1 MARSYQIEIR
11 PTVLADLEFFFRFQL
26 NEEAIFLA
34 AFTSKDPTDKPA
46 YLEKYAKHMADPGI
60 NMQTI
65 LIGETIIGSIAKF
78 IMHGDAEITYWL
90 DRQHW
95 GKGYATEALRRLLA
109 IETTRPVFG
118 RVAFDNV
125 GSRRVLEKCG
135 FSMIGTD
142 RGFANARQAEIEE
155 LIFKLE

>member
-1 MARSYQIEIR
+1 MTHYSQIVIR
-11 PTVLADLEFFFRFQL
+11 PTVLADLESFFRFQL
-26 NEEAIFLA
+26 NEEANFLA

-46 YLEKYAKHMADPGI
+46 YLEKYAKHLADPAI

-65 LIGETIIGSIAKF
+65 LSGETIVGSMAKF
-78 IMHGDAEITYWL
+78 IMHGDAAITYWL

-95 GKGYATEALRRLLA
+95 GKGYATEALKRLLA

-142 RGFANARQAEIEE
+142 KGFANARQAEIEE
-155 LIFKLE
+155 LIFKLA